1 MDKAR
6 EVALKILYKIEKENA
21 YSNIL
26 LNDVINK
33 NKIEKGLNKKEKD
46 KREKDKREKDKK
58 GLNNKDISLISEI
71 VYGVTTWRLTLDE
84 IIKKYSKIRIKKISP
99 WILNILRLS
108 IYQIVFLDKIPKSAA
123 VNEGVN
129 LAKKYGNKGSVG
141 YVNAILRKVDKD
153 EERNILDNIKLNN
166 NNNNNNDND
175 NNNNYNMKDL
185 ETISKCTSMPMWII
199 EELKNDGLDNNKI
212 LDICMNSNIR
222 PNVSIRVNN
231 LKTNRDKLKDIL
243 INENVKIKKDGI
255 LDDSIILDKVNGI
268 ESLESFKKGFFT
280 VQDEVAGLPAIIL
293 GPKQNE
299 KILDSCSS
307 PGGKTTY
314 IAELMENNG
323 EILAFDIHEHR
334 VKLVEENAKRLG
346 INNIKTK
353 VEDASIYKEEYK
365 EKFDK
370 ILLDVPCLGIGV
382 LKRKPD
388 IKWQKKKADLDEI
401 QKLQM
406 NILNTCSKYL
416 KIGGELV
423 YSTCSIFKK
432 ENRFLI
438 EDFLNK
444 NKNFKLVNLKDI
456 IEEKIDNKFF
466 LSYLKNDNFLEVY
479 QNENTDGFFICK
491 LVKCG

>member
-33 NKIEKGLNKKEKD
+33 NKIEKGLNKK
-46 KREKDKREKDKK
+46 EKDKREKDKK

-129 LAKKYGNKGSVG
+129 LAKKYGNKGSIG

-153 EERNILDNIKLNN
+153 EERNILKNI
-166 NNNNNNDND
+166 
-175 NNNNYNMKDL
+175 KDL

-222 PNVSIRVNN
+222 PNISIRVNN
-231 LKTNRDKLKDIL
+231 LKTNKDELKNIL
-243 INENVKIKKDGI
+243 NDENVKIKKDGI
-255 LDDSIILDKVNGI
+255 LDDFIILDKVNGI
-268 ESLESFKKGFFT
+268 ETLESFRKGLFT

-388 IKWQKKKADLDEI
+388 IKWQKKREDIEEI

-406 NILNTCSKYL
+406 EILNTCSKYL

-438 EDFLNK
+438 EDFLSE

-456 IEEKIDNKFF
+456 IKKKINNKFF
-466 LSYLKNDNFLEVY
+466 LDYLKNENFLEVY

>member
-6 EVALKILYKIEKENA
+6 KLALNILYKVEKENA
-21 YSNIL
+21 YTNIL

-33 NKIEKGLNKKEKD
+33 NKKE
-46 KREKDKREKDKK
+46 
-58 GLNNKDISLISEI
+58 LNNKDIGLISEI
-71 VYGVTTWRLTLDE
+71 VYGVTTWRLTIDE
-84 IIKKYSKIRIKKISP
+84 IIKKYSKIKIKKISP

-141 YVNAILRKVDKD
+141 FTNAILRKVDKD
-153 EERNILDNIKLNN
+153 TERDKLNNIKLNN
-166 NNNNNNDND
+166 DNND
-175 NNNNYNMKDL
+175 L
-185 ETISKCTSMPMWII
+185 EIISKCTSMPIWII
-199 EELKNDGLDNNKI
+199 EELKNDGLNNDNI
-212 LDICMNSNIR
+212 LDICRKSNIR
-222 PNVSIRVNN
+222 PNISIRVNN
-231 LKTNRDKLKDIL
+231 LKINRKELEKIL
-243 INENVKIKKDGI
+243 DDEKVKIKKDGI
-255 LDDSIILDKVNGI
+255 LEDFIILDKINGI
-268 ESLESFKKGFFT
+268 EELESFKNGLFT

-293 GPKQNE
+293 NPKQND

-314 IAELMENNG
+314 IAELMKNKG

-334 VKLVEENAKRLG
+334 VKLVEENATRLG
-346 INNIKTK
+346 INIIKTK
-353 VEDASIYKEEYK
+353 VEDASIYKKEYK

-406 NILNTCSKYL
+406 DILNTCSKYL

>member
-1 MDKAR
+1 M
-6 EVALKILYKIEKENA
+6 
-21 YSNIL
+21 
-26 LNDVINK
+26 
-33 NKIEKGLNKKEKD
+33 
-46 KREKDKREKDKK
+46 
-58 GLNNKDISLISEI
+58 ISEI
-71 VYGVTTWRLTLDE
+71 VYGVTTWRLTIDE
-84 IIKKYSKIRIKKISP
+84 IIKKYSKIKIKKISP

-141 YVNAILRKVDKD
+141 FTNAILRKVDKD
-153 EERNILDNIKLNN
+153 TERDRLNNIKLNN
-166 NNNNNNDND
+166 DNND
-175 NNNNYNMKDL
+175 L
-185 ETISKCTSMPMWII
+185 EIISKCTSMPIWII
-199 EELKNDGLDNNKI
+199 EELKNDGLNNDNI
-212 LDICMNSNIR
+212 LDICRKSNIR
-222 PNVSIRVNN
+222 PNISIRVNN
-231 LKTNRDKLKDIL
+231 LKINRKELEKIL
-243 INENVKIKKDGI
+243 DDEKVKIKKDGI
-255 LDDSIILDKVNGI
+255 LEDFIILDKINGI
-268 ESLESFKKGFFT
+268 EELESFKNGLFT

-293 GPKQNE
+293 NPKQND

-314 IAELMENNG
+314 IAELMKNKG

-334 VKLVEENAKRLG
+334 VKLVEENATRLG
-346 INNIKTK
+346 INIIKTK
-353 VEDASIYKEEYK
+353 VEDASIYKKEYK

-406 NILNTCSKYL
+406 DILNTCSKYL

>member
-6 EVALKILYKIEKENA
+6 KLALNILYKVEKENA
-21 YSNIL
+21 YTNIL

-33 NKIEKGLNKKEKD
+33 NKKE
-46 KREKDKREKDKK
+46 
-58 GLNNKDISLISEI
+58 LNNKDIGLISEI
-71 VYGVTTWRLTLDE
+71 VYGVTTWRVTIDE
-84 IIKKYSKIRIKKISP
+84 IIKKYSKIKIKKISP

-141 YVNAILRKVDKD
+141 FTNAILRKVDKD
-153 EERNILDNIKLNN
+153 TERDKLNNIKLNN
-166 NNNNNNDND
+166 DNND
-175 NNNNYNMKDL
+175 L
-185 ETISKCTSMPMWII
+185 EIISKCTSMPIWII
-199 EELKNDGLDNNKI
+199 EELKNDGLNNDNI
-212 LDICMNSNIR
+212 LDICRKSNIR
-222 PNVSIRVNN
+222 PNISIRVNN
-231 LKTNRDKLKDIL
+231 LKINRKELEKIL
-243 INENVKIKKDGI
+243 DDEKVKIKKDGI
-255 LDDSIILDKVNGI
+255 LEDFIILDKINGI
-268 ESLESFKKGFFT
+268 EELESFKNGLFT

-293 GPKQNE
+293 NPKQND

-314 IAELMENNG
+314 IAELMKNKG

-334 VKLVEENAKRLG
+334 VKLVEENATRLG
-346 INNIKTK
+346 INIIKTK
-353 VEDASIYKEEYK
+353 VEDASIYKKEYK

-406 NILNTCSKYL
+406 DILNTCSKYL

-456 IEEKIDNKFF
+456 IEEKIDNEFF
-466 LSYLKNDNFLEVY
+466 LNYLKNDNFLEVY

>member
-6 EVALKILYKIEKENA
+6 KLALNILYKVEKENA
-21 YSNIL
+21 YTNIL

-33 NKIEKGLNKKEKD
+33 NKKE
-46 KREKDKREKDKK
+46 
-58 GLNNKDISLISEI
+58 LNNKDIGLISEI
-71 VYGVTTWRLTLDE
+71 VYGVTTWRLTIDE
-84 IIKKYSKIRIKKISP
+84 IIKKYSKIKIKKISP

-141 YVNAILRKVDKD
+141 FTNAILRKVDKD
-153 EERNILDNIKLNN
+153 TERDKLNNIKLNN
-166 NNNNNNDND
+166 DNND
-175 NNNNYNMKDL
+175 L
-185 ETISKCTSMPMWII
+185 EIISKCTSMPIWII
-199 EELKNDGLDNNKI
+199 EELKNDGLNNDNI
-212 LDICMNSNIR
+212 LDICRKSNIR
-222 PNVSIRVNN
+222 PNISIRVNN
-231 LKTNRDKLKDIL
+231 LKINRKELEKIL
-243 INENVKIKKDGI
+243 DDEKVKIKKDGI
-255 LDDSIILDKVNGI
+255 LEDFIILDKINGI
-268 ESLESFKKGFFT
+268 EELESFKNGLFT

-293 GPKQNE
+293 NPKQND

-314 IAELMENNG
+314 IAELMKNKG

-334 VKLVEENAKRLG
+334 VKLVEENATRLG
-346 INNIKTK
+346 INVIKTK
-353 VEDASIYKEEYK
+353 VEDASIYKKEYK

-388 IKWQKKKADLDEI
+388 IKWQKKKEDLEEI

-406 NILNTCSKYL
+406 DILNTCSKYL

-479 QNENTDGFFICK
+479 QNEKTDGFFICK

>member
-6 EVALKILYKIEKENA
+6 ETALKILYKIEKENA
-21 YSNIL
+21 YTNIL

-33 NKIEKGLNKKEKD
+33 NKNEKGLNKK
-46 KREKDKREKDKK
+46 EKDKREKDKK

-108 IYQIVFLDKIPKSAA
+108 VYQIVFLDKIPKSAA

-129 LAKKYGNKGSVG
+129 LAKKYGNKGSIG

-166 NNNNNNDND
+166 NNNND

-222 PNVSIRVNN
+222 PNISIRVNN

-243 INENVKIKKDGI
+243 INENIKIKKDGI
-255 LDDSIILDKVNGI
+255 LDDFIILDKVNGI

-293 GPKQNE
+293 GPKQND

-314 IAELMENNG
+314 IAELMKNKG
-323 EILAFDIHEHR
+323 KILAFDIHEHR

-346 INNIKTK
+346 IDIIKTK
-353 VEDASIYKEEYK
+353 VEDASIYKEQYK

-388 IKWQKKKADLDEI
+388 IKWQKKREDIEEI

-406 NILNTCSKYL
+406 EILNTCSKYL

-438 EDFLNK
+438 EDFLSE
-444 NKNFKLVNLKDI
+444 NKNFKLANLKNI
-456 IEEKIDNKFF
+456 IEDKIKDKFF
-466 LSYLKNDNFLEVY
+466 LNYLKNDNFLEVY